1 MTSIVATILITGM
14 IAMSIPQAFAGDPT
28 ITICH
33 SETHDAQPPWVIE
46 TPSENGWHNGHE
58 PNGDLLID
66 DGQGGAHHPSQISEE
81 DCLAMNDVDPIEV
94 EKTWTHTDYNW
105 EHCTGVINSVDHL
118 CYVDN
123 TFMEEIPFITANI
136 NNEDHDVLADP
147 LDQDNDDKYLV
158 FAQVHKKNDA
168 FSNTNPGAFYALTTI
183 DVITDVDGLRVWEN
197 YDDCTDQDGLSPS
210 AGEDLLG
217 LLPHNKNNPIQSV
230 KAAIAAPN
238 GDVLEITDDLL
249 DSGAITSGN
258 GFAESAHVDILQEI
272 PAGSTVYVLV
282 KFRDDLKGF
291 DTGDGFF
298 DGMCDN
304 NEMVSELV
312 EVEDNVFEEG
322 FMVQADAAL
331 RIAND
336 LDDDGVLDN
345 QDNCPLVANFDQAD
359 EDGDGIGDLCDALQN
374 DTDNDGVQN
383 DHPDLCP
390 DTDPEDTPIDADGC
404 GANQ

>member
-14 IAMSIPQAFAGDPT
+14 IAISSPQAFAGTGPT
-28 ITICH
+28 FVRICHFDDNDDLWKPITIN
-33 SETHDAQPPWVIE
+33 
-46 TPSENGWHNGHE
+46 ENGLGGHANHSDGMGLFDFQINLNGTE
-58 PNGDLLID
+58 DETLCTDLNL
-66 DGQGGAHHPSQISEE
+66 
-81 DCLAMNDVDPIEV
+81 VDPIEV

-118 CYVDN
+118 CYVDG
-123 TFMEEIPFITANI
+123 TFMTGIPFITANI

-158 FAQVHKKNDA
+158 FAQVHKKNKA

-183 DVITDVDGLRVWEN
+183 DVIADVDGLRVWEN
-197 YDDCTDQDGLSPS
+197 YDDCTDQDEQSPS

-230 KAAIAAPN
+230 KVAIAAPN

-359 EDGDGIGDLCDALQN
+359 FDGDEMGDACDL
-374 DTDNDGVQN
+374 DDDNDGI
-383 DHPDLCP
+383 P
-390 DTDPEDTPIDADGC
+390 DADEEPGC
-404 GANQ
+404 RFDPNPDCD